1 MNIEKLV
8 VHTVVTEYGH
18 DVIAAHPHAKWE
30 NGELVVGG
38 MTVRRDD
45 NETESFFQGKLPIRL
60 VARSNGDH
68 RGFLCGV
75 DLIAYEGTGTIWIG
89 LNDQDYANPEEAW
102 KVIRDKEGEF
112 YLCIEEPFQF

>member
-1 MNIEKLV
+1 MDIEKLV

-38 MTVRRDD
+38 ITVRRDEH
-45 NETESFFQGKLPIRL
+45 ETESFFNSKLPIRL
-60 VARSNGDH
+60 VARSTGDH

-75 DLIAYEGTGTIWIG
+75 DLMTKEDTVWIG
-89 LNDQDYANPEEAW
+89 VNDQDYVNPEEAW
-102 KVIRDKEGEF
+102 EVIRDKEGEF